1 MSRFAVAD
9 AHTLHD
15 VAEVFDALDAQIA
28 VHAPVFDTWGDVT
41 DSTLVWANS
50 AWRDG
55 TSRTNASDA
64 VLAHLEMAWRH
75 GQSSGLV
82 GDGDDPAGSWVTWR
96 RARNHVVETRSS
108 EGEPFL
114 GWAGGDGRTPMI
126 VARRAVALERARMA
140 MGLHDLAVQ
149 RLYASRLKLS
159 ALDPRVDDDIRHEIG
174 DLASAIDDVIADI
187 REQILRA
194 ESATEP
200 NLRARLEESLAAVVV
215 ANGCDVDVDVDDE
228 LRVSDRI
235 WSNARA
241 VVTEAAS
248 NALRHGGASMI
259 WVSVERRG
267 PLVVFSVADN
277 GSGIGVPSRSEHL
290 TPGNGMRNMENR
302 AQTLGGTVSVSPRDA
317 GGTVVEWSVP
327 VEGGPQ

>member
-1 MSRFAVAD
+1 MPQFAVAQ

-15 VAEVFDALDAQIA
+15 VAEVFDAIDTEIA
-28 VHAPVFDTWGDVT
+28 VHAPVFDTWGDVA
-41 DSTLVWANS
+41 DSTLVWANRAWRDGNS
-50 AWRDG
+50 HATVRDAMLAHLATAWRDG
-55 TSRTNASDA
+55 TS
-64 VLAHLEMAWRH
+64 
-75 GQSSGLV
+75 SGLV
-82 GDGDDPAGSWVTWR
+82 GNGDDPAGSWVTWR

-114 GWAGGDGRTPMI
+114 GWAGEVGRAPMI

-159 ALDPRVDDDIRHEIG
+159 ALDPRVGDDIRHEIG

-194 ESATEP
+194 ESVAEP
-200 NLRARLEESLAAVVV
+200 GLRARLEESLAAVVV

-248 NALRHGGASMI
+248 NALRHGDASMI

-267 PLVVFSVADN
+267 TLVVFSIADN
-277 GSGIGVPSRSEHL
+277 GTGIGVPSRSEHL
-290 TPGNGMRNMENR
+290 TPGNGMKNMENR
-302 AQTLGGTVSVSPRDA
+302 AQTLGGTFSVSPRAA

-327 VEGGPQ
+327 VEGGPR